1 MSKILAGMVRGV
13 WSWQVWKAV
22 CRWVQKSGCIA
33 AIPFLLVNCASQ
45 QASMPSPAA
54 RISPAISTGLFGD
67 WDKLGYQQ
75 GDIVADFVLY
85 SEEGRQFRLSDE
97 LLKGKPI
104 VLSGA
109 SYTCDISRRNFPAVR
124 SLWKKYGQDIA
135 FYVVYTTEAHPV
147 DVRSP
152 YSPDGRVWL
161 ADANIRDKVEA
172 EQPKTYKERI
182 ELSRI
187 FKSRNYVPIEILVD
201 TPSNYF
207 WKNFGQAP
215 NMIYVI
221 LPNNKVYYKQT
232 WFEENEIDQYL
243 AELLDD

>member
-1 MSKILAGMVRGV
+1 MVRGA
-13 WSWQVWKAV
+13 WSPETWELIYRGVL
-22 CRWVQKSGCIA
+22 KSGWVA
-33 AIPFLLVNCASQ
+33 AIGLLLINCAPQ
-45 QASMPSPAA
+45 RASMPSPAA

-75 GDIVADFVLY
+75 GDVVADFVLY
-85 SEEGRQFRLSDE
+85 SEDGKQFRLSDE
-97 LLKGKPI
+97 LAKGKPI

-172 EQPKTYKERI
+172 DQPKTYKERI

-187 FKSRNYVPIEILVD
+187 FKSRNYVPIEVLVD
-201 TPSNYF
+201 NPNNYF
-207 WKNFGQAP
+207 WNNFGQAP

-221 LPNNKVYYKQT
+221 LPDSRVYYKQT
-232 WFEENEIDQYL
+232 WFEENEIDRYL
-243 AELLDD
+243 SELLDD